1 MNIGVCISLWVSV
14 FISLDKYLEVELVD
28 CMVVLFLVLLR
39 NPHNVLH
46 RGCINLNSHQH
57 CTGEP
62 FLHIPT
68 ISCCFLSFW
77 QVIRNLWDDILLS
90 FWFAF
95 PWWLR
100 MLSIFPC
107 VCWLSVCLHWQ
118 MSVQVLCPF
127 INQVWGF
134 FCCCFSFFFVLSC
147 MCSWYIF
154 HINLFL
160 GISLAIIFAQS
171 GGCLFIWL
179 VFSFTVQK
187 SLFHIVPFVCF
198 CFCFLPWGY
207 IYKKIFQRAH
217 CLCFLLVLWFQDL
230 HLSL

>member
-1 MNIGVCISLWVSV
+1 MNIGVCISLGVSV

-39 NPHNVLH
+39 NPHNALH
-46 RGCINLNSHQH
+46 SGCINLNSHQH
-57 CTGEP
+57 CTSEP

-127 INQVWGF
+127 INQVWFFFF
-134 FCCCFSFFFVLSC
+134 FCIELYVFLIYFPYQPFIGYITCDYLRPVRGLSFHLVGVFLHCAKVFVSY
-147 MCSWYIF
+147 SSI
-154 HINLFL
+154 
-160 GISLAIIFAQS
+160 
-171 GGCLFIWL
+171 
-179 VFSFTVQK
+179 
-187 SLFHIVPFVCF
+187 CF

-217 CLCFLLVLWFQDL
+217 CLCFLLVLWFQVL